1 LEKDEDDWKNNR
13 YIVSFFN
20 FASAGVC
27 TLSDVLLPHFES
39 NLVDDRDRETFLS
52 TLDAEYERGERPGGE
67 ANWFA
72 GQQVD
77 VDITGKV
84 SNTWS
89 TRRDHGY
96 RFAEL

>member
-1 LEKDEDDWKNNR
+1 LEENKDDWKNN
-13 YIVSFFN
+13 IHIASFFR
-20 FASAGVC
+20 FANERAGAVC
-27 TLSDVLLPHFES
+27 DVLLPHFVS
-39 NLVDDRDRETFLS
+39 NLVDDGDREDFLS
-52 TLDAEYERGERPGGE
+52 ALDAAYERGERPGGE

-77 VDITGKV
+77 VDITDKL

-89 TRRDHGY
+89 TRQDHGY